1 VSSVC
6 PWTAGEAVAA
16 TLTDR
21 GEWEHT
27 STIPW
32 YPDENGYQWA
42 LERRK
47 VRKLPLLAEFQKWL
61 VELSNS
67 GSITRQEAV
76 SMIPP
81 LLLDVEP
88 HHKVSLITHL
98 SVYATLSPHV

>member
-1 VSSVC
+1 M
-6 PWTAGEAVAA
+6 GE
-16 TLTDR
+16 R
-21 GEWEHT
+21 EHT

-32 YPDENGYQWA
+32 YPEENGYQWA

-81 LLLDVEP
+81 LLLDVAP
-88 HHKVSLITHL
+88 HHKVRLTARQSLSFSTD
-98 SVYATLSPHV
+98 V

>member
-1 VSSVC
+1 MN
-6 PWTAGEAVAA
+6 
-16 TLTDR
+16 
-21 GEWEHT
+21 

-32 YPDENGYQWA
+32 YPEENGYQWS

-47 VRKLPLLAEFQKWL
+47 VRKLPILAEFQKWL

-88 HHKVSLITHL
+88 HHKVQTCRVATDILALRLH
-98 SVYATLSPHV
+98 VYVAR